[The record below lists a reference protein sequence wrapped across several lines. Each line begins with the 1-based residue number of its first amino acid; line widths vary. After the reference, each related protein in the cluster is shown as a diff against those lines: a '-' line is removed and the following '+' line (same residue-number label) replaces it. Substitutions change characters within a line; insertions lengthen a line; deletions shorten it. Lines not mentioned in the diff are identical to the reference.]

1 MKSEEPKIANKFRK
15 SALIWV
21 ILIIVIL
28 CGLWISCR
36 NRITTDMQIGQ
47 KLEQTQ
53 KEATKRIEKI
63 ETDVKAIPVE
73 AKKKGDE
80 YVKKTLIIGDDAF
93 LDELNAYSDRMV
105 ERAQSVD

>member
-1 MKSEEPKIANKFRK
+1 MEANNFRK
-15 SALIWV
+15 SALIW
-21 ILIIVIL
+21 IFLIVAIL

-36 NRITTDMQIGQ
+36 NRVATDMRIEQ
-47 KLEQTQ
+47 KLEHAQ
-53 KEATKRIEKI
+53 KEATKRIEKL
-63 ETDVKAIPVE
+63 ESNVKAIPME

-80 YVKKTLIIGDDAF
+80 YVKKTLVISDNAF